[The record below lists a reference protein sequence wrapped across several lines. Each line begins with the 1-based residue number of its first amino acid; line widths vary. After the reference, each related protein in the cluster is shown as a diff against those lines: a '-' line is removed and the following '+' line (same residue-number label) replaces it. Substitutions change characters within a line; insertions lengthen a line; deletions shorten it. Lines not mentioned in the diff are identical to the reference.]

1 MKGLKK
7 FLKVTAVMI
16 LILCSSISAEA
27 AKKVVAVMPLEN
39 VSGYSEK
46 NIAEIMTEQII
57 VALQNSGQYTI
68 SERLQMGTVLKE
80 QGIQNL
86 TSDDPVEMGVMSS
99 ADYSVIGK
107 VTMASVKDHST
118 ENAIS
123 ALAVLADDS
132 GDEASKTRAVLSGI
146 FGNSAEAFT
155 GSIELNV
162 RFVDNRTG
170 EVIFAKSFGGSQ
182 RGADSAAALNGA
194 CKVAAE
200 NFLRELQT
208 VNPFT
213 ARVAD
218 IYGENIYIDQ
228 GLASGLQRGE
238 VLMISRET
246 EPITVNGKIIGM
258 KQTAICTVTVVEVT
272 LDYAICRAEGTNY
285 FVRKG
290 DIVKRG

>member
-1 MKGLKK
+1 MRK
-7 FLKVTAVMI
+7 FLSAVAI
-16 LILCSSISAEA
+16 LIFSLSFALNVEA
-27 AKKVVAVMPLEN
+27 ARKVVAVMPLEN

-46 NIAEIMTEQII
+46 NVAEIMTEQII
-57 VALQNSGQYTI
+57 VALQNSGQYTV

-80 QGIQNL
+80 QGFQNL
-86 TSDDPVEMGVMSS
+86 TSDDPVEMGAMSS

-107 VTMASVKDHST
+107 VTMASVKDRST
-118 ENAIS
+118 ENVIS
-123 ALAVLADDS
+123 ALAAAAIGS
-132 GDEASKTRAVLSGI
+132 GSEEAKTKAVISGI
-146 FGNSAEAFT
+146 FGNSADAFT
-155 GSIELNV
+155 GSIELDV

-182 RGADSAAALNGA
+182 RGSDSAEALNGA

-228 GLASGLQRGE
+228 GLASGLKRGD
-238 VLMISRET
+238 VLLISRET
-246 EPITVNGKIIGM
+246 DPIVVNGKIIGM
-258 KQTAICTVTVVEVT
+258 KQTAICTATVIEVT
-272 LDYAICRAEGTNY
+272 LDYAICRTEGTNY
-285 FVRKG
+285 LVKKG

>member
-1 MKGLKK
+1 MKK
-7 FLKVTAVMI
+7 FLSSIAI
-16 LILCSSISAEA
+16 LIFSLSFALNVEA
-27 AKKVVAVMPLEN
+27 ARKVVAVMPLEN

-46 NIAEIMTEQII
+46 NVAEIMTEQII
-57 VALQNSGQYTI
+57 VALQNSGQYTV

-80 QGIQNL
+80 QGFQNL
-86 TSDDPVEMGVMSS
+86 TSDDPIEMGAMSS

-107 VTMASVKDHST
+107 VTMASVKDRSA
-118 ENAIS
+118 ENVIT
-123 ALAVLADDS
+123 ALAAAAIGS
-132 GDEASKTRAVLSGI
+132 GDEESKTKAVLSGI
-146 FGNSAEAFT
+146 FGSSADAFT
-155 GSIELNV
+155 GSIELDV

-182 RGADSAAALNGA
+182 RGSDSAAALNGA

-218 IYGENIYIDQ
+218 TYGENIYIDQ
-228 GLASGLQRGE
+228 GLASGLKRGD
-238 VLMISRET
+238 VLVISRET
-246 EPITVNGKIIGM
+246 DPIVVNGKIIGM
-258 KQTAICTVTVVEVT
+258 KQTAICTATVIEVT

-285 FVRKG
+285 FVKKG